1 MSESYKT
8 YKISVVIPVYN
19 GENYLHECLESILA
33 QTFTKDLE
41 IVLIDDGSK
50 DSSGNIC
57 DEYAANHDNIHVY
70 HKLNE
75 GINQTRRYGVR
86 VAQGEWIAFSDQD
99 DSMPVDALQQLWDKH
114 DGTDLVIG
122 FPDPPVHRKELSL
135 EECRENAITAK
146 LFPPTPWAK
155 LYRKSL
161 LTDDI
166 FDFPKEID
174 GEEDMIMNIRIMF
187 RLERAPHFVFKRV
200 YNFRCNTAS
209 VSHTKRAS
217 LEHEELFDKV
227 REQSIPQ
234 NELPKYMKAII
245 GSRLNGLTGPAHSE
259 PESLSDKNH
268 PYMKRLRE
276 EIKKY
281 HYQMNFQEWMMLNI
295 SQPWMYKSYSF
306 IVMVK
311 NFMRYRLGLNN

>member
-1 MSESYKT
+1 MYR
-8 YKISVVIPVYN
+8 ISVIIPVYN
-19 GENYLHECLESILA
+19 GEKFLNECIDSILV
-33 QTFTKDLE
+33 QKIDGNIE

-57 DEYAANHDNIHVY
+57 DEYAANHDNVHVF

-75 GINQTRRYGVR
+75 GINQTRRFGVR

-99 DSMPVDALQQLWDKH
+99 DSMPADALQQLWDKH

-122 FPDPPVHRKELSL
+122 FPDSPVHRKELSL

-146 LFPPTPWAK
+146 LFPPAPWAK

-187 RLERAPHFVFKRV
+187 RLERAPHFVFKKI
-200 YNFRCNTAS
+200 YYFRRNTAS

-217 LEHEELFDKV
+217 LEHEELFDNV

-234 NELPKYMKAII
+234 DELPKYMKAILC
-245 GSRLNGLTGPAHSE
+245 SRLNGLTGPAFSE
-259 PESLSDKNH
+259 PELLCDKMH
-268 PYMKRLRE
+268 PYMKQLRE
-276 EIKKY
+276 DIKKY
-281 HYQMNFQEWMMLNI
+281 HYRMNFLEWMMLNI
-295 SQPWMYKSYSF
+295 RWPLLYKGFSF
-306 IVMVK
+306 LVMVN